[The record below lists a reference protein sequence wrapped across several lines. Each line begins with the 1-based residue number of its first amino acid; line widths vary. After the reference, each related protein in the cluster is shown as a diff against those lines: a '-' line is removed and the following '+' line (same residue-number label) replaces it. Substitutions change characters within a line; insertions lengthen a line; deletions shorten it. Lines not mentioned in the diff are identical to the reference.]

1 MKLLNLATVAAL
13 SATILVG
20 GATAFAEEAR
30 EVQTQ
35 GEVTFTP
42 NSDEE
47 TVVTP
52 PESEPEVVIP
62 PVVPSTG
69 PLTIAYAP
77 SMNFGVQPISNQ
89 DQTYSM
95 LAEMQE
101 LADGTGDTP
110 YVSFAQVQDTR
121 GNNEGWTLSVTASEF
136 TSGTQNAELTG
147 AQISLLDP
155 TIDYYGNNALNA
167 PTAHVS
173 TLSLV
178 PGAATTIMEAAE
190 GQGAGSSSVVWGDQ
204 VALNDSTDAE
214 VLNDAIQLF
223 VPGTTA
229 KDATT
234 YTADLSWELTA
245 TPANEI

>member
-1 MKLLNLATVAAL
+1 MRLVNLATL
-13 SATILVG
+13 SAIILAG
-20 GATAFAEEAR
+20 CATAFAEEAR
-30 EVQTQ
+30 EVKTQ
-35 GEVTFTP
+35 SEVTFIP
-42 NSDEE
+42 NTEEE

-52 PESEPEVVIP
+52 PETEPEVLIP

-77 SMNFGVQPISNQ
+77 SMNFGVHPISNQ

-101 LADGTGDTP
+101 LADGSGKTP

-121 GNNEGWTLSVTASEF
+121 GTNEGWVLSVTASEF
-136 TSGTQNAELTG
+136 TSSTQNSELTG
-147 AQISLLDP
+147 AQISLLNP
-155 TIDYYGNNALNA
+155 IINYNGNNAANA
-167 PTAHVS
+167 PTAHTR
-173 TLSLV
+173 TLYLV

-234 YTADLSWELTA
+234 YTADLSWELT
-245 TPANEI
+245 TIPANEL

>member
-13 SATILVG
+13 SATIFTG
-20 GATAFAEEAR
+20 GATAFADEAR
-30 EVQTQ
+30 EVETQ
-35 GEVTFTP
+35 GEVTFVP
-42 NSDEE
+42 NEDEV
-47 TVVTP
+47 TIVTP
-52 PESEPEVVIP
+52 PVTDPDVVIP

-101 LADGTGDTP
+101 LADGSGQTP

-136 TSGTQNAELTG
+136 TSDTQNSELTG
-147 AQISLLDP
+147 AQINLLDP
-155 TIDYYGNNALNA
+155 TIEYNGNNAANA
-167 PTAHVS
+167 PTAHAS

-178 PGAATTIMEAAE
+178 PGAATTIMEAVV
-190 GQGAGSSSVVWGDQ
+190 GQGAGNSSIVWGNQ
-204 VALNDSTDAE
+204 AALTASTDAE
-214 VLNDAIQLF
+214 VRNDAIQLF

-245 TPANEI
+245 TPANEL

>member
-1 MKLLNLATVAAL
+1 MKLVNLATIAAL
-13 SATILVG
+13 SATILAG

-35 GEVTFTP
+35 GEVTFIP
-42 NSDEE
+42 NTEEE
-47 TVVTP
+47 TVVIP
-52 PESEPEVVIP
+52 PETEPEVLIP
-62 PVVPSTG
+62 PLVPSTG

-77 SMNFGVQPISNQ
+77 SMNFGVHPISNQ

-101 LADGTGDTP
+101 LADGSGQTP

-121 GNNEGWTLSVTASEF
+121 GTNEGWTLSVTASEF
-136 TSGTQNAELTG
+136 TSSTQNSELTG
-147 AQISLLDP
+147 AQISLLNP
-155 TIDYYGNNALNA
+155 IINYNGNNAANA
-167 PTAHVS
+167 PTAHAS
-173 TLSLV
+173 TLNLV

-190 GQGAGSSSVVWGDQ
+190 GQGAGSSSVVWGNQ

-245 TPANEI
+245 TPANEL